1 MVHVS
6 NNSCGPPNTT
16 NPTPEVFMAIDI
28 LFVSCQRIEFTFIA
42 CQENVQSSCPPLP
55 RLGSLEMSCP
65 SFVLSQDQGITI
77 LYYFVLSFIPT
88 WVGLISGLFE
98 GMVYLPLAL
107 DDDFMM
113 DQRMLPWHLSWWIV
127 GPVFK
132 RSAGI
137 WEWVNM
143 GCQWTWNCS
152 PLLV

>member
-1 MVHVS
+1 
-6 NNSCGPPNTT
+6 
-16 NPTPEVFMAIDI
+16 MAIDI
-28 LFVSCQRIEFTFIA
+28 LFVSCQRIEQYQGLFTFIA
-42 CQENVQSSCPPLP
+42 CQENVQSSGPPLPP

-65 SFVLSQDQGITI
+65 SFVLIQDQGITI
-77 LYYFVLSFIPT
+77 LYCFVLSFIPT

-137 WEWVNM
+137 
-143 GCQWTWNCS
+143 
-152 PLLV
+152 